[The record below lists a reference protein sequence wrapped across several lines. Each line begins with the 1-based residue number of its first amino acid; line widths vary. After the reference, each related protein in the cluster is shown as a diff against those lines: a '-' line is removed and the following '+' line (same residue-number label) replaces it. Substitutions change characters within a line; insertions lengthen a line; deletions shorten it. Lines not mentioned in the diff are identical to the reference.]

1 MTNAFVASKK
11 KVVGAIDATGASDAI
26 QASPG
31 QLVDVSLD
39 FDTATAFDGTI
50 QIQRKTNVGV
60 SNIGEWKTIE
70 THTASAERVLQ
81 SATARE
87 YRVNCS
93 VATSGQAEIELTA
106 GAVL

>member
-39 FDTATAFDGTI
+39 FDTATAFVGTI
-50 QIQRKTNVGV
+50 QI
-60 SNIGEWKTIE
+60 
-70 THTASAERVLQ
+70 
-81 SATARE
+81 
-87 YRVNCS
+87 
-93 VATSGQAEIELTA
+93 
-106 GAVL
+106 